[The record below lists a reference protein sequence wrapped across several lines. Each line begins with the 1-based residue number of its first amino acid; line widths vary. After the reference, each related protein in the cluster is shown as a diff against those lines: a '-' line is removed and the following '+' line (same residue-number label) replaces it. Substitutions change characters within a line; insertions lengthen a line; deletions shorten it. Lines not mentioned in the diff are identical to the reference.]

1 MTFLWRI
8 HICPDTRVLLCSQ
21 VDISRLS
28 AEQLAAYNADL
39 WLLSPACQPYTVLNP
54 NAKGAADP
62 RAKSFLYLVQQVLPK
77 LKEINALPGRLLVEN
92 VAGFEV
98 FCPSLF
104 RPRHHNLKPAC

>member
-1 MTFLWRI
+1 LTDS
-8 HICPDTRVLLCSQ
+8 DTRLLIFFQ

-54 NAKGAADP
+54 NAKGAADS
-62 RAKSFLYLVQQVLPK
+62 RAQSFLYIVQQVLPK
-77 LKEINALPGRLLVEN
+77 LKEINALPSRLLVEN

-98 FCPSLF
+98 PRSL
-104 RPRHHNLKPAC
+104 LGLCKTLI